1 MTTKPYDRNNNDTY
15 VEKFSDNIV
24 ADVEIHMYRNEK
36 GSSIAGSGIRGNFSV
51 ESRIAAQNNVLKFPT
66 ATQLGITK
74 IKDIKV
80 DNFIPMTLVQRYN
93 HSEEKL
99 TIHHKTPIFYDQK
112 IDKFVLMLDHRF
124 IRDISIS
131 ELNIKDNSIY
141 KIYKDKKNKD
151 FKYIGLLFSTVP
163 EITETKNT
171 DNSFS
176 LFLEAYKFYKM
187 SLQGGEKVIV
197 LKFASSENKH
207 VTLFQFES
215 KKLLGN
221 GLTTRQFDFEYAVF
235 VRFGNRYYFCDNE
248 GNIIQNSS
256 IYIDKKKEQ
265 QNIDSKMLSKLTDL
279 AFYSRGQ
286 GEDNNIFIVPYSE
299 EQLKIIENI
308 SKKLHSIHNE
318 LCELFNKSTD
328 AESSFDFPVLSIS
341 NDSSDLI
348 KRLSSD

>member
-1 MTTKPYDRNNNDTY
+1 MTTKPYDRNDNDTY

-24 ADVEIHMYRNEK
+24 ADVEIHMYRNDK
-36 GSSIAGSGIRGNFSV
+36 GSSIAGSGNRGNFSV

-66 ATQLGITK
+66 ATQVGIPK

-80 DNFIPMTLVQRYN
+80 YNFIPMTLVQRYN

-99 TIHHKTPIFYDQK
+99 TINHKTPIFYDPK

-131 ELNIKDNSIY
+131 ELNIQNNSIY
-141 KIYKDKKNKD
+141 KIYPDKKNKD
-151 FKYIGLLFSTVP
+151 IKYIGLLFSTIP
-163 EITETKNT
+163 EISETKKT
-171 DNSFS
+171 DNSFY

-197 LKFASSENKH
+197 LKFARSENKH
-207 VTLFQFES
+207 VTLFPFDN
-215 KKLLGN
+215 KKLLGK
-221 GLTTRQFDFEYAVF
+221 GLTSRQFDFEYAVF
-235 VRFGNRYYFCDNE
+235 VRFSNRYYFCDND

-328 AESSFDFPVLSIS
+328 AESSFDSPVLSIS

>member
-1 MTTKPYDRNNNDTY
+1 MTPKPYDRNDNDTY
-15 VEKFSDNIV
+15 VEKFSDNMI
-24 ADVEIHMYRNEK
+24 ADVEIHMYRNDK
-36 GSSIAGSGIRGNFSV
+36 GSSISGSGIKGDFSV
-51 ESRIAAQNNVLKFPT
+51 ESRIAASNNVLKFPSSSKI
-66 ATQLGITK
+66 GIPK

-93 HSEEKL
+93 LSEEKL
-99 TIHHKTPIFYDQK
+99 TINHKTPIFYDPK
-112 IDKFVLMLDHRF
+112 IDKFVLMIDHRF

-131 ELNIKDNSIY
+131 ELNIKNNSIY
-141 KIYKDKKNKD
+141 KIYKDKQNTD
-151 FKYIGLLFSTVP
+151 IKYIGLLFNTIA
-163 EITETKNT
+163 EISEKKT
-171 DNSFS
+171 DNSFY

-187 SLQGGEKVIV
+187 SIQGGEKVIV

-207 VTLFQFES
+207 VSLFES
-215 KKLLGN
+215 ENIKKLLGN
-221 GLTTRQFDFEYAVF
+221 GLTTRHFDFEYAVF
-235 VRFGNRYYFCDNE
+235 VRFSNRYYFCDNE
-248 GNIIQNSS
+248 GNIIQTSS

-265 QNIDSKMLSKLTDL
+265 QKLDSKMLSELSSFS
-279 AFYSRGQ
+279 FYSR

-328 AESSFDFPVLSIS
+328 SESSFDSPVLSIS

-348 KRLSSD
+348 KRLSFD